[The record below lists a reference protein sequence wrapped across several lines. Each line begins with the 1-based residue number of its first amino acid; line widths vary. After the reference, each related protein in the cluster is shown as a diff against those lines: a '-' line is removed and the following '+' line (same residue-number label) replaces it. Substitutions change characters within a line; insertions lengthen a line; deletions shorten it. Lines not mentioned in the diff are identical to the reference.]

1 MRRFVQALSS
11 GSGLPPSLPD
21 GVRSALV
28 QLPDRYNISLR
39 QPAGAML
46 AIDGLWHVG
55 ELLWGLIP
63 SWEREP
69 ATRYSTQAARLERAP
84 RSRMYR
90 RAWAARRC
98 LVPMTGYYKW
108 DRGDAASERSRR
120 QPYFVQ
126 AADGSVLFA
135 AGLWECWTGTHADR
149 DGATAAADRE
159 DDVPPVDPVYSFTVL
174 THPNA
179 AIPAPLTPDG
189 PVFIPAH
196 ALDEWVSVDP
206 RAAMRLALRAPTPK
220 LEAYAVSRRV
230 ADRRVDHYSLLEPAD
245 PQEVAPEHVD
255 PDEVDDG

>member
-1 MRRFVQALSS
+1 VRRFVQALSS

-21 GVRSALV
+21 GVRHALV

-39 QPAGAML
+39 QPAGVLL

-55 ELLWGLIP
+55 QLLWGLIP

-98 LVPMTGYYKW
+98 VVPMTGYYKW
-108 DRGDAASERSRR
+108 DRASPRR
-120 QPYFVQ
+120 QPWFVQ
-126 AADGSVLFA
+126 ASDGAVLFA
-135 AGLWECWTGTHADR
+135 AGLWECWEGKHAK
-149 DGATAAADRE
+149 DGEDADASPAE
-159 DDVPPVDPVYSFTVL
+159 PVYSFTVL
-174 THPNA
+174 THPND

-189 PVFIPAH
+189 PVFLPADQ
-196 ALDEWVSVDP
+196 LDEWVATDP
-206 RAAMRLALRAPTPK
+206 RRAMRLALRAPTPP

-230 ADRRVDHYSLLEPAD
+230 ADRRIDHYSLLEPAD
-245 PQEVAPEHVD
+245 PAEAQVEYGD
-255 PDEVDDG
+255 PDEFDEDD